1 MNTRMLT
8 AQEVHQVLHD
18 VSVGSRSMRRITEH
32 TWNEINC
39 GLMTVDADGW
49 MITFFIDCGELDYC
63 DNCCSPD
70 GRKYD
75 FSSDINAL
83 DPVALLSP
91 EEHRKLEE
99 LLAST

>member
-1 MNTRMLT
+1 MDTRMLT

-18 VSVGSRSMRRITEH
+18 VSVGSRSMRRITDH
-32 TWNEINC
+32 TWNEIYC
-39 GLMTVDADGW
+39 GLMTVEADGW

-63 DNCCSPD
+63 DSCCSPD
-70 GRKYD
+70 DRKYD
-75 FSSDINAL
+75 FTSDINAL

-99 LLAST
+99 LLTDI